1 MKSCMSCGGKNA
13 TRAAFCQHC
22 GASFRVIDAES
33 TSRNDGAAAESEA
46 KLTGGS
52 IQTLDPPPRRD
63 DAFGAATK
71 EFATVVGAS
80 ALAIFVAFARWLY
93 RLARPLVRAA
103 FGAFWSQVK
112 TAFSPA
118 SSWNPEY
125 VPNFLIWGVFGAFLW
140 RLPTSLVGIVYAIL
154 ANEARRAR
162 EFELAQARAETA
174 KNWLIAD
181 FVIGLVVCV
190 FRNLVL

>member
-1 MKSCMSCGGKNA
+1 MKFCMSCGGKNA
-13 TRAAFCQHC
+13 TGAAFCQHC
-22 GASFRVIDAES
+22 GASFRVIDAE
-33 TSRNDGAAAESEA
+33 AAARTDDS
-46 KLTGGS
+46 KRDGGS
-52 IQTLDPPPRRD
+52 IQTVEASPRHD

-80 ALAIFVAFARWLY
+80 ALAIFVAFAQWLY

-103 FGAFWSQVK
+103 CGFLWGQVK

-118 SSWNPEY
+118 STWDPEY
-125 VPNFLIWGVFGAFLW
+125 VPNFLIWGVLGAFLW
-140 RLPTSLVGIVYAIL
+140 RLPTSIVGIVYAIL

-162 EFELAQARAETA
+162 DFELAQTRAESA

-181 FVIGLVVCV
+181 FVVGLVVCV
-190 FRNLVL
+190 FKNLVL